1 MISKGGG
8 CLIILPPLRIQETKV
23 DEFKHMQV
31 VSKVQKIGNKDT
43 IQKVE
48 ANKQQ
53 LIFNAYLNDF
63 KCNILC
69 ADTVKF
75 FLCLL
80 AYGLLIK
87 ISFLQRKYME
97 LSFFACA
104 CNAKSFSIAFLFF
117 RFFAS
122 RQFFRNGLVKNVLPV
137 LHHLLPQKLVT
148 RIELISLDTLANI
161 FIKFPV
167 IIIFRVCEHDMLC
180 TSEMSSNYGIKRAC
194 GVLLLN
200 L

>member
-8 CLIILPPLRIQETKV
+8 CLFILPPLRIQETKV

-53 LIFNAYLNDF
+53 LIFNAYLKGF

-87 ISFLQRKYME
+87 ISFLLRKYME
-97 LSFFACA
+97 LSFLCVVVTQKVFQQP
-104 CNAKSFSIAFLFF
+104 FF
-117 RFFAS
+117 FFV
-122 RQFFRNGLVKNVLPV
+122 F
-137 LHHLLPQKLVT
+137 
-148 RIELISLDTLANI
+148 
-161 FIKFPV
+161 
-167 IIIFRVCEHDMLC
+167 
-180 TSEMSSNYGIKRAC
+180 
-194 GVLLLN
+194 LLLVGFSGADWQKTFCQCYIICYPRS

>member
-1 MISKGGG
+1 
-8 CLIILPPLRIQETKV
+8 
-23 DEFKHMQV
+23 MQV

-53 LIFNAYLNDF
+53 LIFNAYLKGF

-87 ISFLQRKYME
+87 ISFLLRKYME
-97 LSFFACA
+97 LSFLCVVVTQKVFQQP
-104 CNAKSFSIAFLFF
+104 FFFF

-122 RQFFRNGLVKNVLPV
+122 RWFFRSGLAKNVLPV